1 MIRTGCSGRRVASRS
16 RVPHSAEVV
25 TTVPGVVLYARGQP
39 PATNSGRDG
48 VPPA

>member
-1 MIRTGCSGRRVASRS
+1 MTIRTGYSGRRGD
-16 RVPHSAEVV
+16 VPFPHAGAV
-25 TTVPGVVLYARGQP
+25 TIVPGVVLYARGRP

>member
-1 MIRTGCSGRRVASRS
+1 VAGVAVSCS
-16 RVPHSAEVV
+16 RVPHSVGAVI
-25 TTVPGVVLYARGQP
+25 TVPGVVLYAWGRP